1 MSRARQLVV
10 FGTRPEA
17 IKMAPVVAELRRRP
31 GLETLVCVTAQHR
44 QMLDQVLELFGL
56 KPDFDLDI
64 MRQGQTLDDIV
75 TGVLT
80 GLGPVL
86 DKVRPDRIIV
96 HGDTTT
102 SFAGAL
108 AGFHRRIPVGH
119 VEAGLRT
126 GDLTAPF
133 PEEMNRRF
141 VDLVA
146 DLLWA
151 PTRHAA
157 DVLKAEGAAEANILI
172 TGNTV
177 VDALQAT
184 VGRLRADPALAADLD
199 EKAGFKALGRRM
211 ILVTGHRREN
221 FDGGLAAV
229 CAALDALAARGDVE
243 IVWPVHP
250 NPVVRRTVA
259 ERMQARDCVHLIA
272 PQDYLAFTRLMDR
285 CDLIVTDSGGI
296 QEEAPSLGKPVLVTR
311 GQTERGE
318 ALAAGTAVLVGTD
331 TRRILAEASRLLD
344 DRTAYEA
351 MAARANPFGDGGAA
365 VRIADSIQA
374 RHGAPMQ
381 AGVS

>member
-1 MSRARQLVV
+1 MSPTRQLIV

-31 GLETLVCVTAQHR
+31 GIETVVCVTAQHR
-44 QMLDQVLELFGL
+44 QMLDQVLDLFDL

-86 DKVRPDRIIV
+86 DKVRPDRVIV

-108 AGFHRRIPVGH
+108 AGFHRQIPVGH

-126 GDLTAPF
+126 GDLTAPW

-151 PTRHAA
+151 PTEHAA
-157 DVLKAEGAAEANILI
+157 GVLRSEGAAEANILV

-177 VDALQAT
+177 VDALRIT
-184 VGRLRADPALAADLD
+184 VGRLRAEPGLAAELD
-199 EKAGFKALGRRM
+199 AKAGFTSTGRRM

-221 FDGGLAAV
+221 FDGGLADV
-229 CAALDALAARGDVE
+229 CAALDRLATRGDVE

-259 ERMQARDCVHLIA
+259 ERMQARDCVHLIP

-285 CDLIVTDSGGI
+285 CELIITDSGGI

-311 GQTERGE
+311 AQTERGE
-318 ALAAGTAVLVGTD
+318 ALSAGTAILVGTD
-331 TRRILAEASRLLD
+331 TARIVAEAERLLD
-344 DRTAYEA
+344 DRAAYRA

-365 VRIADSIQA
+365 ARIADSILA
-374 RHGAPMQ
+374 RDGESARIR
-381 AGVS
+381 AS